1 MARRAPR
8 CAQARA
14 NMSESDCDVAIV
26 GTGPTGL
33 VLAHFLA
40 QAGVRTWL
48 IEKASS
54 TVDEARAVS
63 IDDESLRSLQ
73 TMGMLE
79 RFLPMLVQSYGVHY
93 YSWRNRLFAKVE
105 PTSTEYGH
113 PKRNAFRQQ
122 QLVALLR
129 EGLQAYPHV
138 QLRFGHELVQFT
150 QSDAG
155 VQLQVQHQGQLQT
168 MRCQWLVGCDGGR
181 STVRQHLGI
190 EWMGSTYAQQWLIA
204 DLIGRSSS
212 FRHTR
217 TYCDPQRP
225 AIRLPGP
232 QSTVRYE
239 FMLKP
244 GETAESVLSDSNVR
258 AWIAQRE
265 PTDADLT
272 ILRKVVYTFHARIAT
287 NWRVNRVLLAGDAAH
302 LTPPFAGQGMN
313 SGVRDA
319 SNLAWK
325 LAAVVHGQAQTSL
338 LDTYQQE
345 RAPHAWSLIQM
356 ALRIGI
362 YMQPRSVW
370 GAALAQGLLGLIC
383 LVPRFRDHVLHLKFK
398 PKPRFQQGFF
408 DPMQRP
414 GAFIP
419 AGQLLPQ
426 PRVEAFD
433 GQRHWLDDIAGPGW
447 ALLQWA
453 DAPAL
458 PMLAL
463 PGLTVIRLLRAE
475 EDFLSPPS
483 AAQMTVRDVQGV
495 MQQVLDSAHAQAV
508 LVRPD
513 RYVLAYLDDQPESA
527 HRLQA
532 VLHAHGMDNQS
543 LKA

>member
-14 NMSESDCDVAIV
+14 NMSECDCDVAIV

-408 DPMQRP
+408 DPIQRP

-495 MQQVLDSAHAQAV
+495 MQQVLNSAHAQAV

>member
-8 CAQARA
+8 CAQAHA

-495 MQQVLDSAHAQAV
+495 MQQVLDSALAQAV

-527 HRLQA
+527 HHLQA

>member
-1 MARRAPR
+1 MTTF
-8 CAQARA
+8 
-14 NMSESDCDVAIV
+14 DCDVAIV

-33 VLAHFLA
+33 VLAHLLA

-48 IEKASS
+48 IEKASD

-63 IDDESLRSLQ
+63 IDDESLRTLQ
-73 TMGMLE
+73 TMGMLD
-79 RFLPMLVQSYGVHY
+79 RFLPMIVQSYGVHY

-129 EGLQAYPHV
+129 DGLTTYPHV
-138 QLRFGHELVQFT
+138 QIRFEHELMQFT
-150 QSDAG
+150 QAADG
-155 VQLQVQHQGQLQT
+155 VDLQVQHQGQMQAL
-168 MRCQWLVGCDGGR
+168 RCQWLVGCDGGR
-181 STVRQHLGI
+181 STVRQQLGI
-190 EWMGSTYAQQWLIA
+190 EWEGSTYEQRWLIA
-204 DLIGRSSS
+204 DLIGRTSP

-244 GETAESVLSDSNVR
+244 GETPESVLPDSQVR
-258 AWIAQRE
+258 AMIAQRE
-265 PTDADLT
+265 PSDVNLT
-272 ILRKVVYTFHARIAT
+272 ILRKVVYTFHARIAKQ
-287 NWRVNRVLLAGDAAH
+287 WRVDRALIAGDAAH

-325 LAAVVHGQAQTSL
+325 LAAVVHGQASESL
-338 LDTYQQE
+338 LNTYAQE
-345 RAPHAWSLIQM
+345 RASHAWSLIQM

-362 YMQPRSVW
+362 YMQPQSAW
-370 GAALAQGLLGLIC
+370 GAALAQGLLRMVC
-383 LVPRFRDHVLHLKFK
+383 WVPRFRDHILHLKFK
-398 PKPRFQQGFF
+398 PKPRFFQGFF
-408 DPMQRP
+408 DATPRP
-414 GAFIP
+414 GALIP

-426 PRVEAFD
+426 PQLEGFD
-433 GQRHWLDDIAGPGW
+433 GQRLWLDDAMGPGW
-447 ALLQWA
+447 ALLRWH
-453 DAPAL
+453 DGPAL
-458 PMLAL
+458 PALNLA
-463 PGLTVIRLLRAE
+463 GLVVIDLLRAE
-475 EDFLSPPS
+475 EDFLSPPGTG
-483 AAQMTVRDVQGV
+483 QRVFRDVKAVLQT
-495 MQQVLDSAHAQAV
+495 VLDSAQAPAV

-513 RYVLAYLDDQPESA
+513 RYVCAYLDGSA
-527 HRLQA
+527 PNLARLHSLLQSQ
-532 VLHAHGMDNQS
+532 GMDSQS